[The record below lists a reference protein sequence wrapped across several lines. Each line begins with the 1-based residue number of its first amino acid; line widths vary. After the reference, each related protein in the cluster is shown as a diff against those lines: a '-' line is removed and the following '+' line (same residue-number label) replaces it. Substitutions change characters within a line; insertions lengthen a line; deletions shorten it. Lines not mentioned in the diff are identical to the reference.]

1 MGYVGK
7 EDLRAQSLAAR
18 RGLSDA
24 VRRAEAELLRGHLAE
39 AVGAARV
46 VAAYVPVGTEP
57 GKPEMLDTLLHLCET
72 VLLPVTGTGP
82 GGEPRPLRWGRY
94 QPGRLA
100 EGRFG
105 LREPAGPSLPAAA
118 LARAQVVL
126 VPALAVDR
134 RGGRLGRGG
143 GFYDRSLP
151 LCAPG
156 TRLVAVVRDGEFVDE
171 LPCDPHDV
179 PMTHALT
186 PAAGLHALRECSTP
200 DGGSGT

>member
-1 MGYVGK
+1 MGK

-24 VRRAEAELLRGHLAE
+24 TRRAEAEQLLGRLAE
-39 AVGAARV
+39 VVGAARV

-57 GKPEMLDTLLHLCET
+57 GKPEMLDTLSQLCET
-72 VLLPVTGTGP
+72 VLLPVTVIGP
-82 GGEPRPLRWGRY
+82 EGEPEPLRWGRY

-100 EGRFG
+100 VGRFG

-126 VPALAVDR
+126 LPALAVDR

-151 LCAPG
+151 MCAPG
-156 TRLVAVVRDGEFVDE
+156 TRLVAVVRDSEFVDE
-171 LPCDPHDV
+171 LPCGPHDV

-186 PAAGLHALRECSTP
+186 PAGGLHALRECPAP
-200 DGGSGT
+200 DGSSST